1 MEQTYEISIESHLTH
16 LIAEW
21 KTDLFDLNFKDID
34 GWSDSNRELAA
45 SQYAYIK
52 FGLILEKI
60 RNESAYKYCQDKL
73 KTFAQFCRQKLK
85 LTVWQANSYIEA
97 AATAMYLANSGFE
110 ILPKN
115 YSQASV
121 LTKAK
126 KLATGY
132 YQDHPILEEIWSN
145 LIANSE
151 SEKITASA
159 IEKAIDP
166 LYEQKQSLKLPKRI
180 LARAKIQARLK
191 GMTVEEYLDELMN
204 GDVEDRPIESDDE
217 VASQITAEMSKI
229 VDEVELQW
237 LQPIADLVVSSVE
250 EPIALLPP
258 VDQRS
263 TIEPGK
269 IIAATIDKIEATI
282 DRLDNLRWRL
292 MGTYFPHISYLR

>member
-132 YQDHPILEEIWSN
+132 YQDHPILEQIWSN

-204 GDVEDRPIESDDE
+204 GDVEDRHIESDDE

-237 LQPIADLVVSSVE
+237 LQPIAELVASSVE

-269 IIAATIDKIEATI
+269 IIAATINKIEATI

-292 MGTYFPHISYLR
+292 MGKYFPLADVM

>member
-1 MEQTYEISIESHLTH
+1 
-16 LIAEW
+16 
-21 KTDLFDLNFKDID
+21 
-34 GWSDSNRELAA
+34 
-45 SQYAYIK
+45 
-52 FGLILEKI
+52 
-60 RNESAYKYCQDKL
+60 
-73 KTFAQFCRQKLK
+73 
-85 LTVWQANSYIEA
+85 
-97 AATAMYLANSGFE
+97 MYLANSGFE

-132 YQDHPILEEIWSN
+132 YQDHPILEQIWSN

-180 LARAKIQARLK
+180 LVRAKIQARLK

-204 GDVEDRPIESDDE
+204 GDVEDRPIESDCE
-217 VASQITAEMSKI
+217 AAIQITAEMSKI

-237 LQPIADLVVSSVE
+237 L
-250 EPIALLPP
+250 EPTAENITL
-258 VDQRS
+258 QS
-263 TIEPGK
+263 EPTS
-269 IIAATIDKIEATI
+269 IIAATIAKIEATI
-282 DRLDNLRWRL
+282 DRLDNLRWRPI
-292 MGTYFPHISYLR
+292 GTYFPQIADVR

>member
-132 YQDHPILEEIWSN
+132 YQDHPILEQIWSN

-204 GDVEDRPIESDDE
+204 GDVEDRHIESDDE

-237 LQPIADLVVSSVE
+237 LQPIAELVASSVE

-269 IIAATIDKIEATI
+269 IIAATINKIEATI

-292 MGTYFPHISYLR
+292 MGTYFPLADVM

>member
-1 MEQTYEISIESHLTH
+1 MEATWEISIESHLLD

-21 KTDLFDLNFKDID
+21 KTDLFDLNFKEID

-60 RNESAYKYCQDKL
+60 RNESAYKYCEDKL

-97 AATAMYLANSGFE
+97 AATAMYLATAGFE

-126 KLATGY
+126 KLETGY

-166 LYEQKQSLKLPKRI
+166 LYEQKQTLKLPKRI
-180 LARAKIQARLK
+180 LARAKMQARQK

-204 GDVEDRPIESDDE
+204 GDVEDPLMESDCE
-217 VASQITAEMSKI
+217 VANQVTAEMSKI

-237 LQPIADLVVSSVE
+237 LEPTDENITLSI
-250 EPIALLPP
+250 EPI
-258 VDQRS
+258 S
-263 TIEPGK
+263 
-269 IIAATIDKIEATI
+269 IIAAVVEKIEVAI
-282 DRLDNLRWRL
+282 DLLDNLRWRL
-292 MGTYFPHISYLR
+292 LGRYFPALS

>member
-1 MEQTYEISIESHLTH
+1 MEATWEISIESHLTH
-16 LIAEW
+16 LITEW
-21 KTDLFDLNFKDID
+21 KIDILDLDCKDLN
-34 GWSDSNRELAA
+34 GWNEANRELAA
-45 SQYAYIK
+45 AQYAYIK

-60 RNESAYKYCQDKL
+60 RNECAYKYCQNKL

-97 AATAMYLANSGFE
+97 AATAMYLANSGFD

-132 YQDHPILEEIWSN
+132 YQEHPILEQIWSN

-166 LYEQKQSLKLPKRI
+166 FYEQKQSLKLPKRI
-180 LARAKIQARLK
+180 LARAKMQARQK
-191 GMTVEEYLDELMN
+191 GITVEEYLDELMN
-204 GDVEDRPIESDDE
+204 GDVEDPSIESDCE
-217 VASQITAEMSKI
+217 VASQVTAEMSKI

-237 LQPIADLVVSSVE
+237 L
-250 EPIALLPP
+250 EPTAENITL
-258 VDQRS
+258 RR
-263 TIEPGK
+263 EPTS
-269 IIAATIDKIEATI
+269 IIAAAIEKIEATI
-282 DRLDNLRWRL
+282 DLLDNLRWRL
-292 MGTYFPHISYLR
+292 LGRYFPALS

>member
-1 MEQTYEISIESHLTH
+1 MEATWEISIESHLVD
-16 LIAEW
+16 LITEW
-21 KTDLFDLNFKDID
+21 KIDILDLDFKDLN
-34 GWSDSNRELAA
+34 GWNEANRELAA
-45 SQYAYIK
+45 AQYAYIK
-52 FGLILEKI
+52 FGLILQKI
-60 RNESAYKYCQDKL
+60 RNECAYKYCQDKL

-97 AATAMYLANSGFE
+97 AATAMYLANSGFD

-126 KLATGY
+126 KLETGY
-132 YQDHPILEEIWSN
+132 YQEHPILEEIWSN

-166 LYEQKQSLKLPKRI
+166 LFEQKQSLKLPKRL
-180 LARAKIQARLK
+180 LARAKMQARAK

-204 GDVEDRPIESDDE
+204 GDVEDSSIDSDCDAANR
-217 VASQITAEMSKI
+217 VTAEMSKI

-237 LQPIADLVVSSVE
+237 L
-250 EPIALLPP
+250 EPIAENITLRL
-258 VDQRS
+258 
-263 TIEPGK
+263 EPTA
-269 IIAATIDKIEATI
+269 IIAAAIEKIEATI
-282 DRLDNLRWRL
+282 DLLDNLRWRL
-292 MGTYFPHISYLR
+292 LGRYFPALS

>member
-132 YQDHPILEEIWSN
+132 YQDHPILEQIWSN

-237 LQPIADLVVSSVE
+237 LQPIAELVASSVE

-269 IIAATIDKIEATI
+269 IIAATINKIEATI

-292 MGTYFPHISYLR
+292 MGKYFPLADVM

>member
-1 MEQTYEISIESHLTH
+1 MEATWEISIESHLTH
-16 LIAEW
+16 LITEW
-21 KTDLFDLNFKDID
+21 KIDILDLDCKDLN
-34 GWSDSNRELAA
+34 GWNEANRELAA
-45 SQYAYIK
+45 AQYAYIK

-60 RNESAYKYCQDKL
+60 RNECAYKYCQDKL

-97 AATAMYLANSGFE
+97 AATAMYLANSGFD

-132 YQDHPILEEIWSN
+132 YQEHPILEQIWSN

-166 LYEQKQSLKLPKRI
+166 FYEQKQSLKLPKRL
-180 LARAKIQARLK
+180 LARAKMQARQK

-204 GDVEDRPIESDDE
+204 GDVEDCPVESDCE
-217 VASQITAEMSKI
+217 VASQVTAEMSKI
-229 VDEVELQW
+229 VAEVELQW
-237 LQPIADLVVSSVE
+237 L
-250 EPIALLPP
+250 EPTAENITL
-258 VDQRS
+258 RR
-263 TIEPGK
+263 EPTL
-269 IIAATIDKIEATI
+269 IIAAAIEKIEATI
-282 DRLDNLRWRL
+282 DLLDNLRWRL
-292 MGTYFPHISYLR
+292 LGRYFPALS

>member
-1 MEQTYEISIESHLTH
+1 MEPTWEISIESHLTH

-21 KTDLFDLNFKDID
+21 KIDILDLDFKDLN
-34 GWSDSNRELAA
+34 GWNEGNRELAA
-45 SQYAYIK
+45 AQYAYIK

-60 RNESAYKYCQDKL
+60 RNESAYKYCEDKL

-97 AATAMYLANSGFE
+97 AATAIYLATPGFE

-126 KLATGY
+126 KLETGY

-159 IEKAIDP
+159 IEKAIT
-166 LYEQKQSLKLPKRI
+166 SG
-180 LARAKIQARLK
+180 RL
-191 GMTVEEYLDELMN
+191 
-204 GDVEDRPIESDDE
+204 R
-217 VASQITAEMSKI
+217 
-229 VDEVELQW
+229 
-237 LQPIADLVVSSVE
+237 
-250 EPIALLPP
+250 
-258 VDQRS
+258 QRS
-263 TIEPGK
+263 TLRAK
-269 IIAATIDKIEATI
+269 TNLKTTKAASRSCENAGSTKRNDS
-282 DRLDNLRWRL
+282 R
-292 MGTYFPHISYLR
+292 GISR

>member
-1 MEQTYEISIESHLTH
+1 MEATWEISIESHLTH
-16 LIAEW
+16 LITEW
-21 KTDLFDLNFKDID
+21 KIDILDLDCKDLN
-34 GWSDSNRELAA
+34 GWNEANRELAA
-45 SQYAYIK
+45 AQYAYIK

-60 RNESAYKYCQDKL
+60 RNECAYKYCQDKL

-97 AATAMYLANSGFE
+97 AATAMYLANSGFD

-132 YQDHPILEEIWSN
+132 YQEHPILEQIWSN

-166 LYEQKQSLKLPKRI
+166 FYEQKQSLKLPKRL
-180 LARAKIQARLK
+180 LARAKMQARQK

-204 GDVEDRPIESDDE
+204 GDVEDPSIESDCE
-217 VASQITAEMSKI
+217 VADRVSEEMSKI

-237 LQPIADLVVSSVE
+237 L
-250 EPIALLPP
+250 EPTAENITL
-258 VDQRS
+258 RR
-263 TIEPGK
+263 EPTL
-269 IIAATIDKIEATI
+269 IIAAAIEKIEATI
-282 DRLDNLRWRL
+282 DLLDNLRWRL
-292 MGTYFPHISYLR
+292 LGRYFPALS

>member
-45 SQYAYIK
+45 SQYAYSK

-180 LARAKIQARLK
+180 LARAKIQARAK

-204 GDVEDRPIESDDE
+204 GDVEDRPIESDGA
-217 VASQITAEMSKI
+217 ASQITAEMSKI

-237 LQPIADLVVSSVE
+237 LQPIADLVAFSVE

-269 IIAATIDKIEATI
+269 IIAATINKIEATI

-292 MGTYFPHISYLR
+292 MGKYFPLADVM

>member
-16 LIAEW
+16 PIAEW

-132 YQDHPILEEIWSN
+132 YQDHPILEQIWSN

-204 GDVEDRPIESDDE
+204 GDVEDRHIESDDE

-237 LQPIADLVVSSVE
+237 LQPIAELVASSVE

-269 IIAATIDKIEATI
+269 IIAATINKIEATI

-292 MGTYFPHISYLR
+292 MGKYFPLADVM

>member
-1 MEQTYEISIESHLTH
+1 MEATWEISIESHLTH
-16 LIAEW
+16 LITEW
-21 KTDLFDLNFKDID
+21 KIDILDLDCKDLN
-34 GWSDSNRELAA
+34 GWNEANRELAA
-45 SQYAYIK
+45 AQYAYIK

-60 RNESAYKYCQDKL
+60 RNECAYKYCEDKL

-132 YQDHPILEEIWSN
+132 YQEHPILEEIWSN

-166 LYEQKQSLKLPKRI
+166 FYEQKQSLKLPKRI
-180 LARAKIQARLK
+180 LARAKMQARLK

-204 GDVEDRPIESDDE
+204 GDVEDPSIESDCE
-217 VASQITAEMSKI
+217 VANQVTAEMSKI

-237 LQPIADLVVSSVE
+237 L
-250 EPIALLPP
+250 EPTAENITL
-258 VDQRS
+258 S
-263 TIEPGK
+263 IEPTS
-269 IIAATIDKIEATI
+269 IIVAVVEKIEATI
-282 DRLDNLRWRL
+282 DLLDNLRWRL
-292 MGTYFPHISYLR
+292 LGRYFPALS

>member
-16 LIAEW
+16 PIAEW
-21 KTDLFDLNFKDID
+21 KTDLFDLNFKDLN

-126 KLATGY
+126 KLAIGY
-132 YQDHPILEEIWSN
+132 YQDHPILEQIWSN

-204 GDVEDRPIESDDE
+204 GDVEDRHIESDDE

-237 LQPIADLVVSSVE
+237 LQPIAELVASSVE

-269 IIAATIDKIEATI
+269 IIAATINKIEATI
-282 DRLDNLRWRL
+282 DRLDNSFRRL
-292 MGTYFPHISYLR
+292 MGKYFPLADVM

>member
-21 KTDLFDLNFKDID
+21 KTDLFDLNFKDSD

-180 LARAKIQARLK
+180 LARAKIQARAK

-204 GDVEDRPIESDDE
+204 GDLEDPPIESDDE

-237 LQPIADLVVSSVE
+237 LQPIADLVAFSVE
-250 EPIALLPP
+250 EPIALLAP

-263 TIEPGK
+263 TIEPGN
-269 IIAATIDKIEATI
+269 IIAATINKIEATI

-292 MGTYFPHISYLR
+292 MGTYFPQIADVR

>member
-1 MEQTYEISIESHLTH
+1 MEQTWEISIESHLLD

-45 SQYAYIK
+45 AQYAYIK

-97 AATAMYLANSGFE
+97 ADTAIYLANSGFD

-126 KLATGY
+126 KLEMGY
-132 YQDHPILEEIWSN
+132 YQEHPILEEIWSN

-166 LYEQKQSLKLPKRI
+166 LYEQKQSLKLPKRL
-180 LARAKIQARLK
+180 LARAKIQARAK

-204 GDVEDRPIESDDE
+204 GDVEDCPIESDCE
-217 VASQITAEMSKI
+217 VANQVTAEMSKI

-237 LQPIADLVVSSVE
+237 LESIAENISHQS
-250 EPIALLPP
+250 EPI
-258 VDQRS
+258 S
-263 TIEPGK
+263 
-269 IIAATIDKIEATI
+269 IIAVVVEKIEVAIDK
-282 DRLDNLRWRL
+282 LDNLRWRL
-292 MGTYFPHISYLR
+292 LGRYFPQIAQVG